1 MNIFDSL
8 ECAQIRFPDKEALI
22 FKGQGMTYRELYE
35 RACGL
40 SAALSRR
47 FGARR
52 GDRVAIFLPNI
63 PEFIQSY
70 YAVERLGAIAV
81 SLNVMLKRD
90 EVEFI
95 LRDCGA
101 RVLVTVPQFL
111 DQVPETIPTLEGIVA
126 VGETN
131 RPGCLRISDLL
142 SERPTGDA
150 LDVRVE
156 GEDGAAIL
164 YTSGTT
170 GQPKGVLLT
179 HGNLLFN
186 SRATRHHTRM
196 SEEDRLLCYLPLF
209 HCFGQNFIM
218 NTSVHVGATLL
229 LHERF
234 LPDEVLESAA
244 VNRATMFFGVPAVYT
259 RLLSQPEIE
268 KKLESIR
275 YYFSAAAPMTAQ
287 TVRKWRERFGQ
298 IIYEG
303 YGLTETSPFA
313 SYNHDGEYREGS
325 VGQPIQYV
333 KIEVV
338 NEKGETVAAGELGE
352 IAIKGANVMKGYFN
366 RPEENA
372 QVIRDGWFLT
382 GDIGKVDAEGYLYL
396 VDRAKDMIN
405 VSGFKVW
412 PREVEEVLSKHRG
425 ITEAA
430 VIGVPDP
437 VSGEA
442 VKAFVVLE
450 KGAQL
455 SEQDVIEFC
464 RDRMAVYKAPRYVE
478 FIEGLPRNPAGKVLK
493 RELRLRELEQK
504 KVA

>member
-8 ECAQIRFPDKEALI
+8 ERAQIRFPNKEALI
-22 FKGQGMTYRELYE
+22 FKGQCITYRELYE
-35 RACGL
+35 QACGL

-70 YAVERLGAIAV
+70 YAVEKLGAIAV

-131 RPGCLRISDLL
+131 RPGCMTLSDLVL
-142 SERPTGDA
+142 ERPASAAPG
-150 LDVRVE
+150 VRVE
-156 GEDGAAIL
+156 SEDGAALL

-170 GQPKGVLLT
+170 GEPKGVLLT
-179 HGNLLFN
+179 HGNLVFN
-186 SRATRHHTRM
+186 SKATHHHTKM
-196 SEEDRLLCYLPLF
+196 TEDDRLLCYLPLF
-209 HCFGQNFIM
+209 HCFGQNFIL
-218 NTSVHVGATLL
+218 NTSVHAGATLL

-234 LPDEVLESAA
+234 VPDEILHSAM
-244 VNRATMFFGVPAVYT
+244 VNKASMFFGVPAVYV
-259 RLLSQPEIE
+259 RLLSQPGIE
-268 KKLESIR
+268 KNLESIR
-275 YYFSAAAPMTAQ
+275 YYFSAAAPMTVQ
-287 TVRKWRERFGQ
+287 TVKSWQARFGQ

-313 SYNHDGEYREGS
+313 SYNHDSEYREGS
-325 VGQPIQYV
+325 VGTPIQYV
-333 KIEVV
+333 KIKVV
-338 NEKGETVAAGELGE
+338 NERGERVASGELGE
-352 IAIKGANVMKGYFN
+352 IAVKGANVMKGYFN
-366 RPEENA
+366 RPKETA
-372 QVIRDGWFLT
+372 QVICDGWFLT
-382 GDIGKVDAEGYLYL
+382 GDIGRMDDQGYIYL

-412 PREVEEVLSKHRG
+412 PREVEEVLSKHLA
-425 ITEAA
+425 IAEAA
-430 VIGVPDP
+430 VIGVADP

-442 VKAFVVLE
+442 VKAFVVL
-450 KGAQL
+450 KKDAQL
-455 SEQDVIEFC
+455 FEKDVIDFC
-464 RDRMAVYKAPRYVE
+464 RDRMAVYKTPRYVG
-478 FIEGLPRNPAGKVLK
+478 FIDALPRNPAGKVLK
-493 RELRLRELEQK
+493 RELRLRPPESK